1 MMGFTVLWSLQKN
14 HTLFSVQEKV
24 KHEILKKY

>member
-1 MMGFTVLWSLQKN
+1 MMGLTVLLQKN